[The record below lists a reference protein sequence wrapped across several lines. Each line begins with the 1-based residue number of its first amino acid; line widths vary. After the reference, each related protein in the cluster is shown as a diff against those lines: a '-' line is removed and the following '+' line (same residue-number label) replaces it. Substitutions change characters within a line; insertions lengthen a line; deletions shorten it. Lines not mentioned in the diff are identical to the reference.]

1 MPVKADGSENGG
13 IANMQD
19 SRQNQQSDFMIEKI
33 KERPINKK
41 KLLRRTVITAA
52 MAVIFGLIA
61 CLTFL
66 ILEPVFSNWLSP
78 EEKPQ
83 TVVFPEESE
92 EMDPEDMLVE
102 EEPPSLQEAVESVIL
117 DEEQIQK
124 ILDNIQLDEKH
135 YIQLYSALSAYT
147 AELSRSMVTVTGVT
161 SDVDWLNDTYESEVQ
176 TYGVVVESNGRE
188 YLILTDRDTIKQ
200 AESIGVTFFDG
211 TRAEALIKQE
221 DKQTGIAIIS
231 VELSDLPEETKEQ
244 VQKATLGSSNLRN
257 LIGTPVVALGAPMGM
272 VGSAGYGMIAAS
284 GSIMSRVDANYKLL
298 TTDIYGSPDSEGVL
312 FNMQGQIVGI
322 ITSDRVDSDMK
333 NAVTAIGISELRK
346 LIENMSNGKEPVYM
360 GISGMDVTAEAN
372 QEMGVPYGAYVG
384 EVEMNSP
391 AMLAGI
397 QRGDVIVE
405 IGDSS
410 IENFN
415 NYAATL
421 LRLEAGQTVKVT
433 VQRLSQNS
441 YREMEMEITLGTA
454 D

>member
-1 MPVKADGSENGG
+1 
-13 IANMQD
+13 MQD
-19 SRQNQQSDFMIEKI
+19 SKQNQQSDFMIEKI

-41 KLLRRTVITAA
+41 KLLRRTVTTAA

-117 DEEQIQK
+117 DREQIQK
-124 ILDNIQLDEKH
+124 ILENIKLDEKH
-135 YIQLYSALSAYT
+135 YIQLYNAMAVYT
-147 AELSRSMVTVTGVT
+147 ASLSRSMVTVTGVT

-200 AESIGVTFFDG
+200 AENILVTFSDG
-211 TRAEALIKQE
+211 TQAEAVIKQA
-221 DKQTGIAIIS
+221 DRQTGLAIIS
-231 VELSDLPEETKEQ
+231 VEIADVLEETRGKVE
-244 VQKATLGSSNLRN
+244 KATLGSSNMRN
-257 LIGTPVVALGAPMGM
+257 PVGIPVVALGCPMGV
-272 VGSAGYGMIAAS
+272 VGSAGYGMITAS
-284 GSIMSRVDANYKLL
+284 GSVLNKVDANYKLL
-298 TTDIYGSPDSEGVL
+298 TTDIYGSPESEGVL

-322 ITSDRVDSDMK
+322 ITSDRISPDMK

-346 LIENMSNGKEPVYM
+346 LIENMSNGKEPAYM
-360 GISGMDVTAEAN
+360 GISGMDVTPEAN
-372 QEMGVPYGAYVG
+372 QEMGVPYGAYVR
-384 EVEMNSP
+384 EVDMNSP

-405 IGDSS
+405 IDDSS

-421 LRLEAGQTVKVT
+421 LRLEAGATITVT

-441 YREMEMEITLGTA
+441 YREMEMEITLGTV

>member
-1 MPVKADGSENGG
+1 
-13 IANMQD
+13 MQD
-19 SRQNQQSDFMIEKI
+19 SKQNQQSDFMIEKI

-41 KLLRRTVITAA
+41 KLLRRTVTTAA

-92 EMDPEDMLVE
+92 EMNPEDMLVE

-117 DEEQIQK
+117 DREQIQK
-124 ILDNIQLDEKH
+124 ILENIKLDEKH
-135 YIQLYSALSAYT
+135 YIQLYNAMAVYT
-147 AELSRSMVTVTGVT
+147 ASLSRSMVTVTGVT

-200 AESIGVTFFDG
+200 AENILVTFSDG
-211 TRAEALIKQE
+211 TQAEAVIKQA
-221 DKQTGIAIIS
+221 DRQTGLAIIS
-231 VELSDLPEETKEQ
+231 VEIADVLEETRGKVE
-244 VQKATLGSSNLRN
+244 KTTLGSSNMRN
-257 LIGTPVVALGAPMGM
+257 PVGIPVVALGCPMGV
-272 VGSAGYGMIAAS
+272 VGSAGYGMITAS
-284 GSIMSRVDANYKLL
+284 GSVLNKVDANYKLL
-298 TTDIYGSPDSEGVL
+298 TTDIYGSPESEGVL

-322 ITSDRVDSDMK
+322 ITSDRISPDMK

-346 LIENMSNGKEPVYM
+346 LIENMSNGKEPAYM
-360 GISGMDVTAEAN
+360 GISGMDVTPEAN
-372 QEMGVPYGAYVG
+372 QEMGVPFGAYVR
-384 EVEMNSP
+384 EVDMNSP
-391 AMLAGI
+391 AMLGGI

-405 IGDSS
+405 IDDSS

-421 LRLEAGQTVKVT
+421 LRLEAGATITVT

-441 YREMEMEITLGTA
+441 YREMEMEITLGTV

>member
-1 MPVKADGSENGG
+1 
-13 IANMQD
+13 MQD
-19 SRQNQQSDFMIEKI
+19 SKQNQQSDFMIEKI

-41 KLLRRTVITAA
+41 KLLRRTVTTAA

-92 EMDPEDMLVE
+92 EMNPEDMLVE

-117 DEEQIQK
+117 DREQIQK
-124 ILDNIQLDEKH
+124 ILENIKLDEKH
-135 YIQLYSALSAYT
+135 YIQLYNAMAVYT
-147 AELSRSMVTVTGVT
+147 ASLSRSMVTVTGVT

-200 AESIGVTFFDG
+200 AENILVTFSDG
-211 TRAEALIKQE
+211 TQAEAVIKQA
-221 DKQTGIAIIS
+221 DRQTGLAIIS
-231 VELSDLPEETKEQ
+231 VEIADVLEETRGKVE
-244 VQKATLGSSNLRN
+244 KATLGSSNMRN
-257 LIGTPVVALGAPMGM
+257 PVGIPVVALGCPMGV
-272 VGSAGYGMIAAS
+272 VGSAGYGMITAS
-284 GSIMSRVDANYKLL
+284 GSVLNKVDANYKLL
-298 TTDIYGSPDSEGVL
+298 TTDIYGSPESEGVL

-322 ITSDRVDSDMK
+322 ITSDRISPDMK

-346 LIENMSNGKEPVYM
+346 LIENMSNGKEPAYM
-360 GISGMDVTAEAN
+360 GISGMDVTPEAN
-372 QEMGVPYGAYVG
+372 QEMGVPFGAYVR
-384 EVEMNSP
+384 EVDMNSP
-391 AMLAGI
+391 AMLGGI

-405 IGDSS
+405 IDDSS

-421 LRLEAGQTVKVT
+421 LRLEAGATITVT

-441 YREMEMEITLGTA
+441 YREMEMEITLGTV

>member
-1 MPVKADGSENGG
+1 
-13 IANMQD
+13 MQD

-41 KLLRRTVITAA
+41 KLLRRTVTTAA

-92 EMDPEDMLVE
+92 EMDPEDMLAEDE
-102 EEPPSLQEAVESVIL
+102 ESSLQEAVESVIL
-117 DEEQIQK
+117 DREQIQK
-124 ILDNIQLDEKH
+124 ILENIKLDDKH
-135 YIQLYSALSAYT
+135 YIQLYNAMAVYT
-147 AELSRSMVTVTGVT
+147 ASLSRSMVTVTGVT
-161 SDVDWLNDTYESEVQ
+161 SDVDWLNDTYESEVH

-200 AESIGVTFFDG
+200 AENILVTFSDG
-211 TRAEALIKQE
+211 TQAEAVMKQA
-221 DKQTGIAIIS
+221 DKQIGLAIIS
-231 VELSDLPEETKEQ
+231 VEISDVPEETREKVE
-244 VQKATLGSSNLRN
+244 KATLGSSNMRN
-257 LIGTPVVALGAPMGM
+257 PVGIPVVALGCPMGV
-272 VGSAGYGMIAAS
+272 VGSAGYGMITAS
-284 GSIMSRVDANYKLL
+284 GSVLNKVDANYKLL
-298 TTDIYGSPDSEGVL
+298 TTNIYGSSESEGVL

-322 ITSDRVDSDMK
+322 ITRDRISPDMK

-346 LIENMSNGKEPVYM
+346 LIENMSNGREPVYM
-360 GISGMDVTAEAN
+360 GISGMDVTPEAN
-372 QEMGVPYGAYVG
+372 MEMGVPFGAYVR
-384 EVEMNSP
+384 EVDMNSP

-405 IGDSS
+405 IDDSS
-410 IENFN
+410 IENFS

-421 LRLEAGQTVKVT
+421 LRLEAGETVT
-433 VQRLSQNS
+433 VTVLRLSQNS
-441 YREMEMEITLGTA
+441 YREMEIEITLGTA

>member
-1 MPVKADGSENGG
+1 
-13 IANMQD
+13 MQD
-19 SRQNQQSDFMIEKI
+19 SKQNQQSDFMIEKI

-41 KLLRRTVITAA
+41 KLLRRTVTTAA

-92 EMDPEDMLVE
+92 EMNPEDMLVE

-117 DEEQIQK
+117 DREQIQK
-124 ILDNIQLDEKH
+124 ILENIKLDEKH
-135 YIQLYSALSAYT
+135 YIQLYNAMAVYT
-147 AELSRSMVTVTGVT
+147 ASLSRSMVTVTGVT

-200 AESIGVTFFDG
+200 AENILVTFSDG
-211 TRAEALIKQE
+211 TQAEAVIKQA
-221 DKQTGIAIIS
+221 DRQTGLAIIS
-231 VELSDLPEETKEQ
+231 VEIADVLEETRGKVE
-244 VQKATLGSSNLRN
+244 KATLGSSNMRN
-257 LIGTPVVALGAPMGM
+257 PVGIPVVALGCPMGV
-272 VGSAGYGMIAAS
+272 VGSAGYGMITAS
-284 GSIMSRVDANYKLL
+284 GSVLNKVDANYKLL
-298 TTDIYGSPDSEGVL
+298 TTDIYGSPESVGVL

-322 ITSDRVDSDMK
+322 ITSDRISPDMK

-346 LIENMSNGKEPVYM
+346 LIENMSNGKEPAYM
-360 GISGMDVTAEAN
+360 GISGMDVTPEAN
-372 QEMGVPYGAYVG
+372 QEMGVPFGAYVR
-384 EVEMNSP
+384 EVDMNSP
-391 AMLAGI
+391 AMLGGI

-405 IGDSS
+405 IDDSS

-421 LRLEAGQTVKVT
+421 LRLEAGATITVT

-441 YREMEMEITLGTA
+441 YREMEMEITLGTV